1 MRCWRSKYVIFRDSS
16 FFMARL
22 TEIIDIISRISCL
35 DKVSRTGLNLA
46 VFTGVEI
53 FFPIAR

>member
-1 MRCWRSKYVIFRDSS
+1 MIFRDSS